1 MSSESNPIST
11 IETISFNKKK
21 LKSRPTTLRKRQISS
36 EPEEAQEQVKGSSSN
51 SIPSTSAV
59 IIPPKKQ
66 ILNHLI
72 QGTNANKRRKGL
84 EDSNEIL
91 SESDEEGGGEVNNNK
106 SKGNK
111 GLEFNINHS
120 IKSIRERRRSSSPP
134 AETSSETIR
143 LANKNKSLIDGGNG
157 EKEINLNDGLYHGV
171 AGKFSFLLLLLYLI
185 LKRNTND

>member
-1 MSSESNPIST
+1 MSTESNPTST
-11 IETISFNKKK
+11 IETISFNRKK

-36 EPEEAQEQVKGSSSN
+36 EPEEAQEQVKGSSLN

-72 QGTNANKRRKGL
+72 QGTNTNKRRKGL

-91 SESDEEGGGEVNNNK
+91 SESDEEGGEVNNK
-106 SKGNK
+106 SK

-143 LANKNKSLIDGGNG
+143 LANKNKSLIDGDNG

-171 AGKFSFLLLLLYLI
+171 AGKFSFLFLLF
-185 LKRNTND
+185 